1 MRFLASQLNSAARTC
16 FLLRVRIT
24 PNMTFISEAEILAL
38 LHLTEEDMLW
48 LIQGLIS
55 GTLWMIGEFADDDED
70 FYEDESVE
78 DRLDN
83 SWELLAY

>member
-1 MRFLASQLNSAARTC
+1 MS
-16 FLLRVRIT
+16 
-24 PNMTFISEAEILAL
+24 FISESEILAL
-38 LHLTEEDMLW
+38 LELTEEDMLW

-55 GTLWMIGEFADDDED
+55 GTLWMMGEFVDDADFLED
-70 FYEDESVE
+70 GVVE